1 MAAPPPRDPR
11 PHRRVRASVR
21 AGLVW
26 TVAAAGLNVVVWLIA
41 SASGAEFVVWPQP
54 DVPDPVAIG
63 PLVIV
68 AATVF
73 AGLVSGLVA
82 GVLGKGIR
90 SAPLWIVILGV
101 LATLASLTAPL
112 TQPDQL
118 AGTARAALVLMHLIT
133 GCLVTFGLARG
144 MWVDDRAIST

>member
-26 TVAAAGLNVVVWLIA
+26 AVAASGANVLVWLIA
-41 SASGAEFVVWPQP
+41 SAFGVEFVVWPQP
-54 DVPDPVAIG
+54 DVPDPVAVG

-82 GVLGKGIR
+82 GLFGKLVR
-90 SAPLWIVILGV
+90 PAPQWIVGLGIIV
-101 LATLASLTAPL
+101 TLTSLAAPF

-118 AGTARAALVLMHLIT
+118 AGSARWTLALMHLVT

-144 MWVDDRAIST
+144 MWVDDRSISS